1 MTPRTTVHRGRGRTT
16 PAGPVTGE
24 AAHFARSFAGLP
36 TPAFLVD
43 GHGEF
48 VWVNRAFAALAGLGD
63 DAPDTAPPADPADG
77 ASGAAERPGR
87 ASRDNVT
94 SLYGTDH
101 RTGYGVDYETDSA
114 VDSGISCESVDDLA
128 ARSAGVLSTG
138 LPLRVEK
145 VQFRRP
151 SGEPRWATGS
161 AFALPTAD
169 GALAAGAF
177 HELVHDAAGD
187 LARLL
192 VHTPLLVATTDLD
205 LRYTWAA
212 GSLPGDPDADRPLVG
227 RTAWEVADSSDP
239 AHPWVAPLLRAL
251 RGEHAHQRA
260 EHRGAYLDQW
270 VGPLRDP
277 HGRAVGTVA
286 VVVDATE
293 AARAAARQR
302 AAEEKFRLLVDNS
315 PALVDV
321 RDGDDRIVLANPAF
335 LRTFGVRL
343 PDVIGWRPDTEL
355 PGAAASDVADLIETG
370 RRVRETGRA
379 RVWQGRVPHPD
390 GQPRDL
396 LGHVF
401 PLPGTADGSGD
412 GPGDGVGEVFIDVT
426 AHERARRELAE
437 SEQRFRALF
446 TGAEIGVLMIALDGT
461 VLDANPAALR
471 LSGRALH
478 EVRGQ
483 DAGIALSPA
492 DVERNARLWAELVAG
507 RRGRYDL
514 TVALRSSDGRQRPA
528 RFTVT
533 LVRSTRGAPAMALGL
548 AVPLAPEND
557 TVAVPARSVPSAGE
571 AAVLE
576 RLAAGASL
584 QQIASDLGMSRR
596 GVDYRITRLRHKLRA
611 DGPGGAP
618 TNSAALIARAYAL
631 GILHP
636 AVWPPRVVDLQP
648 PDDTAD

>member
-1 MTPRTTVHRGRGRTT
+1 MTPRMTVHTEREPAAGTAPTGR
-16 PAGPVTGE
+16 VTGE

-43 GHGEF
+43 GQGEF

-63 DAPDTAPPADPADG
+63 GAPLTGPAADHDH
-77 ASGAAERPGR
+77 GAAGDDL
-87 ASRDNVT
+87 AAY
-94 SLYGTDH
+94 YGID
-101 RTGYGVDYETDSA
+101 YGIDYETDSA
-114 VDSGISCESVDDLA
+114 VGSGIGCESVTDLA
-128 ARSAGVLSTG
+128 TRSAGVLRTG

-145 VQFRRP
+145 VQFRQP

-169 GALAAGAF
+169 GMLAAGAF
-177 HELVHDAAGD
+177 HELGLDAADD
-187 LARLL
+187 LAQLL
-192 VHTPLLVATTDLD
+192 VHTPVLVLTTDLD

-212 GSLPGDPDADRPLVG
+212 GGLPEHPGADGPLVG
-227 RTAWEVADSSDP
+227 RTAWEVADSSD
-239 AHPWVAPLLRAL
+239 AGHPWIAPLLRAL
-251 RGEHAHQRA
+251 GGEHAHQRA
-260 EHRGAYLDQW
+260 EHRGAHLDQW
-270 VGPLRDP
+270 VGPLRDH
-277 HGRAVGTVA
+277 HGRTVGTVA
-286 VVVDATE
+286 VVVDAT
-293 AARAAARQR
+293 ATVRATAREQ
-302 AAEEKFRLLVDNS
+302 AAEERFRLLVDNS

-321 RDGDDRIVLANPAF
+321 RDGDDRIVHANPAF

-355 PGAAASDVADLIETG
+355 PGAEASDMADLVETG

-401 PLPGTADGSGD
+401 PLPAVDGGSD
-412 GPGDGVGEVFIDVT
+412 GGVDGVGEVFVDVT

-446 TGAEIGVLMIALDGT
+446 TGAEIGVLMLALDGT

-471 LSGRALH
+471 LTGRALH

-483 DAGIALSPA
+483 TAGMALSPA
-492 DVERNARLWAELVAG
+492 DVERNAPLWAELVAG

-514 TVALRSSDGRQRPA
+514 TVTLRSSDGRQRPA

-533 LVRSTRGAPAMALGL
+533 LVRSTRGVPAMALGL
-548 AVPLAPEND
+548 AVPLAPENE

-636 AVWPPRVVDLQP
+636 AVWPPRVADLQQ
-648 PDDTAD
+648 PDDTGD

>member
-1 MTPRTTVHRGRGRTT
+1 MTPHVTVRNGRELA
-16 PAGPVTGE
+16 PAGRVTGE

-48 VWVNRAFAALAGLGD
+48 VWVNRAFAALAGLGER
-63 DAPDTAPPADPADG
+63 APDTEPPADPADDD
-77 ASGAAERPGR
+77 R
-87 ASRDNVT
+87 AVDVT
-94 SLYGTDH
+94 TYYGI
-101 RTGYGVDYETDSA
+101 DYDTDSA
-114 VDSGISCESVDDLA
+114 IDSGIGLESVADLA
-128 ARSAGVLSTG
+128 ERSAAVLRTG

-145 VQFRRP
+145 VQFRQP
-151 SGEPRWATGS
+151 SGGPRWATGS

-169 GALAAGAF
+169 GMLAAGAF
-177 HELVHDAAGD
+177 HELGIDAADD

-192 VHTPLLVATTDLD
+192 AHTPVLVLTTDLD

-212 GSLPGDPDADRPLVG
+212 GGLPERPGMEGPLVG
-227 RTAWEVADSSDP
+227 RTAWEVAGTSDRG
-239 AHPWVAPLLRAL
+239 HPWIAPLLCAL
-251 RGEHAHQRA
+251 AGDRAHQRT
-260 EHRGAYLDQW
+260 EHRGTHLDQW
-270 VGPLRDP
+270 VGPLYDH
-277 HGRAVGTVA
+277 HGRTVGTVA
-286 VVVDATE
+286 VVVDVTE
-293 AARAAARQR
+293 AARARAGER

-321 RDGDDRIVLANPAF
+321 RDGDDRIVHANPAF

-343 PDVIGWRPDTEL
+343 PDVIGWRPDPEL
-355 PGAAASDVADLIETG
+355 PGAEASDIADLIETG
-370 RRVRETGRA
+370 RRVRESGRA

-401 PLPGTADGSGD
+401 PLPTADGASAD
-412 GPGDGVGEVFIDVT
+412 GPTGAGLGEVFVDIT

-446 TGAEIGVLMIALDGT
+446 TGAEIGVLTIALDGT

-471 LSGRALH
+471 LTGRPLH

-483 DAGIALSPA
+483 TADIALSPA
-492 DVERNARLWAELVAG
+492 DVERNDPLWAELVSG

-514 TVALRSSDGRQRPA
+514 TVTVRSSDGRQRPA
-528 RFTVT
+528 RLTVT
-533 LVRSTRGAPAMALGL
+533 LVRSTRGVPAMALGL
-548 AVPLAPEND
+548 AVPLAPENE

-636 AVWPPRVVDLQP
+636 AVWPPRVADLQQP
-648 PDDTAD
+648 EDAGD

>member
-1 MTPRTTVHRGRGRTT
+1 MTPRMTVHTEREPAAGTAPTGR
-16 PAGPVTGE
+16 VTGE

-43 GHGEF
+43 GQGEF

-63 DAPDTAPPADPADG
+63 GAPLTGPAADHDH
-77 ASGAAERPGR
+77 GAAGDDL
-87 ASRDNVT
+87 AAY
-94 SLYGTDH
+94 YGID
-101 RTGYGVDYETDSA
+101 YGIDYETDSA
-114 VDSGISCESVDDLA
+114 VGSGIGCESVTDLA
-128 ARSAGVLSTG
+128 TRSAGVLRTG

-145 VQFRRP
+145 VQFRQP

-169 GALAAGAF
+169 GMLAAGAF
-177 HELVHDAAGD
+177 HELGLDAADD
-187 LARLL
+187 LAQLL
-192 VHTPLLVATTDLD
+192 VHTPVLVLTTDLD

-212 GSLPGDPDADRPLVG
+212 GGLPEHPGAGAPLVG
-227 RTAWEVADSSDP
+227 RTAWEVADSTD
-239 AHPWVAPLLRAL
+239 AGHPWIAPLLRAL
-251 RGEHAHQRA
+251 GGEHAHQRTQ
-260 EHRGAYLDQW
+260 HRGAHLDQW
-270 VGPLRDP
+270 VGPLRDH
-277 HGRAVGTVA
+277 HGRTVGTVA
-286 VVVDATE
+286 VVVDATA
-293 AARAAARQR
+293 AARATAREQ

-321 RDGDDRIVLANPAF
+321 RDGDDRIVHANPAF

-343 PDVIGWRPDTEL
+343 PDVIGWRPDPEL
-355 PGAAASDVADLIETG
+355 PGAEASDMVDLIETG

-390 GQPRDL
+390 GQSRDL

-401 PLPGTADGSGD
+401 PLPAVDGGV
-412 GPGDGVGEVFIDVT
+412 GGVGEVFVDVT

-461 VLDANPAALR
+461 VIDANPAALR
-471 LSGRALH
+471 LTGRALH

-483 DAGIALSPA
+483 SADFALSPA
-492 DVERNARLWAELVAG
+492 DVQRNDPLWAELVAG

-514 TVALRSSDGRQRPA
+514 TVALRRSDGRQRPA
-528 RFTVT
+528 RVTVT

-548 AVPLAPEND
+548 AVPLAPENE

-636 AVWPPRVVDLQP
+636 AVWPPRVADLQQ
-648 PDDTAD
+648 PDDAGD